1 MKFKKLAS
9 LALAGAISFS
19 LAAPAFAAGNN
30 QETNITGTYSA
41 PIINVVVPQ
50 TAKAFI
56 NPLGLDVEVVT
67 GTTVSGRQ
75 IITAPMALKNKSA
88 SDLQV
93 DASMTTT
100 VAASSDMRFVATTT
114 GGTGAT
120 KTVFAYLQAK
130 QATDL
135 IGADAAVTDA
145 AVASAYAA
153 WDASDYNAATDL
165 VANTAMASTKDN
177 LVILRAA
184 DASGAT
190 FTAYKAGSVALVRLA
205 GDCVATPSTGSWTA
219 TTTDNTSGEIT
230 AGDGFTV
237 NVAYTFKPASIAK
250 YDVTVPAD
258 VASPATSMTADLTKA
273 AEGDTVTLTV
283 TGTASSQVKIKA
295 EYTPDGGSATAID
308 LTGTAGTSDATKELT
323 WTINAGSTGSDLQNT
338 ITFTMPAGA
347 VTITMS
353 AT

>member
-19 LAAPAFAAGNN
+19 LAAPTFAAGN
-30 QETNITGTYSA
+30 ETEITGTYTA
-41 PIINVVVPQ
+41 PIIKVIVPP
-50 TAKAFI
+50 TAAAFI
-56 NPLGLDVEVVT
+56 NPLGLDVEVVS
-67 GTTVSGRQ
+67 GTSVSGRQ
-75 IITAPMALKNKSA
+75 IISAPMALKNESA

-93 DASMTTT
+93 GASMTTT
-100 VAASSDMRFVATTT
+100 VGTGSDMRFVSTTT

-135 IGADAAVTDA
+135 VGATVTDA
-145 AVASAYAA
+145 NVAAAYAA
-153 WDASDYNAATDL
+153 WDASAYNAATDL

-184 DASGAT
+184 DVVGTTLNS
-190 FTAYKAGSVALVRLA
+190 YKAGSIALVRLA
-205 GDCVATPSTGSWTA
+205 GDCVATPTTGSWAA
-219 TTTDNTSGEIT
+219 TTKNDAGEIT
-230 AGDGFTV
+230 GGDSFTV
-237 NVAYTFKPASIAK
+237 NVAYTFRPASIAK